1 MLLDIIFIWVN
12 MDIIAEKLEG
22 ILPRKKIDI
31 FGKNQL
37 MHNTLPYY
45 LLAFLINFAHVGTND
60 KIFFFI
66 FVVYTVLPM
75 LD

>member
-1 MLLDIIFIWVN
+1 ME
-12 MDIIAEKLEG
+12 IIADRLEQ

-45 LLAFLINFAHVGTND
+45 LLAFLVNFGHIGTND